1 MTIIIWGT
9 VIAAIIT
16 LAVGKHATDKWDAED
31 EIARQASA
39 YLEGLEARQLGR
51 PHRDTHRTYPIR
63 PFAAFTTCPGCGTVG
78 CFPWELPPDPTDKDT
93 QDESV
98 EALDYLTG
106 QAISEY
112 NNLRALWGGETF
124 YTTRTVA
131 HDEPPPD
138 ATTCDVIRACPTCG
152 ARWGER

>member
-9 VIAAIIT
+9 VIAAIIA
-16 LAVGKHATDKWDAED
+16 LAVGKHATDRWAAE
-31 EIARQASA
+31 E
-39 YLEGLEARQLGR
+39 EAAKRPSQLQR
-51 PHRDTHRTYPIR
+51 NAHRTYPIR
-63 PFAAFTTCPGCGTVG
+63 PFAAFATCPGCGTVG
-78 CFPWELPPDPTDKDT
+78 CFPWELPPDPTGKDA

-106 QAISEY
+106 HAISAH
-112 NNLRALWGGETF
+112 NDLRALWGGETF
-124 YTTRTVA
+124 YTTSTRT

-138 ATTCDVIRACPTCG
+138 TATCDVIRACPTCG

>member
-16 LAVGKHATDKWDAED
+16 LAVGKHATDKWAAED

-39 YLEGLEARQLGR
+39 YLDWLEAGQS
-51 PHRDTHRTYPIR
+51 DTHRTYPIR

-78 CFPWELPPDPTDKDT
+78 CFPWELPPGPTDKDA
-93 QDESV
+93 QDESI
-98 EALDYLTG
+98 EAIEYLTG
-106 QAISEY
+106 QAVSVY
-112 NNLRALWGGETF
+112 NDVRYLWGGETF

>member
-16 LAVGKHATDKWDAED
+16 LAVGKHATDKWDAE
-31 EIARQASA
+31 E
-39 YLEGLEARQLGR
+39 EAAKHPSQLQR
-51 PHRDTHRTYPIR
+51 NAHRTYPIR

-98 EALDYLTG
+98 EALEYLTD
-106 QAISEY
+106 QALNVY
-112 NNLRALWGGETF
+112 NDVRHLWGGETF
-124 YTTRTVA
+124 YTTRT

-138 ATTCDVIRACPTCG
+138 ATTCDVIRTCPTCG

>member
-9 VIAAIIT
+9 VIAAIVT
-16 LAVGKHATDKWDAED
+16 LAVGKHATDRWHIDRAAE
-31 EIARQASA
+31 E
-39 YLEGLEARQLGR
+39 EAAKHPSQLQR
-51 PHRDTHRTYPIR
+51 NAHRTYPIR

-78 CFPWELPPDPTDKDT
+78 CFPWELPPEPTDKDT

-138 ATTCDVIRACPTCG
+138 ATTCDVIRTCPTCG

>member
-1 MTIIIWGT
+1 MTIIIWVT

-16 LAVGKHATDKWDAED
+16 LAVGKHATDRWAAED
-31 EIARQASA
+31 EIARQTSD
-39 YLEGLEARQLGR
+39 YLKGWAARQLGR
-51 PHRDTHRTYPIR
+51 PQRGTHRTYPIR

-93 QDESV
+93 QDESA

-106 QAISEY
+106 QALSAHNDVRY
-112 NNLRALWGGETF
+112 LWGGETF
-124 YTTRTVA
+124 YTTRT

-138 ATTCDVIRACPTCG
+138 ATTCDVIRTCSTCG

>member
-16 LAVGKHATDKWDAED
+16 LAVGKHATDRWAAEY
-31 EIARQASA
+31 EIARQTSA
-39 YLEGLEARQLGR
+39 YLDWLEARQ
-51 PHRDTHRTYPIR
+51 RDTPRTYPTQ
-63 PFAAFTTCPGCGTVG
+63 PFTAFTTCPGCGTVG

-106 QAISEY
+106 QAISVY
-112 NNLRALWGGETF
+112 NDVRYLWGGETF
-124 YTTRTVA
+124 YTTRT

-138 ATTCDVIRACPTCG
+138 ATTCDVIRTCPTCG